1 MTTRSTN
8 LFYDTILSG
17 TNFLVLGPSAFVFC
31 IHGRVSH
38 KRIRSLWPWSLT
50 AMSNNR
56 FFIEHIQCAYILEW
70 DRVAYELYSHLELWP
85 QGQIIVLLSNSLS
98 SVELFFILRWITC
111 VPTYFVYVL
120 GHNGVWH
127 IRIGSLWPWALTTR
141 SNNYY

>member
-8 LFYDTILSG
+8 LFYDTTLSG

-31 IHGRVSH
+31 IHAMHGRVSH
-38 KRIRSLWPWSLT
+38 KRIRSLWPWSLQGQIIV
-50 AMSNNR
+50 
-56 FFIEHIQCAYILEW
+56 FFTEHIQCAYVLER

-85 QGQIIVLLSNSLS
+85 QGQIIVSLS

-120 GHNGVWH
+120 GHDGVWH
-127 IRIGSLWPWALTTR
+127 IRIGSLWPWTLTTR